1 MEACL
6 AARGLAEVEWVA
18 AHVVLA
24 LDRVAHAV
32 CVSHVVGVDDELRR
46 ALAWGEQRG
55 AVRVRG
61 EIG

>member
-32 CVSHVVGVDDELRR
+32 CVSHVVGVDDELHR
-46 ALAWGEQRG
+46 ALAWGE
-55 AVRVRG
+55 
-61 EIG
+61 